1 MKFAVLAISAVLCAA
16 PALALADDATPVG
29 LWKNIDDE
37 TGKPKALIRITEN
50 NGVLEGQIEKL
61 FREPGEDP
69 APKCVKCE
77 GARKDQ
83 PIIGMVI
90 LSGLKKDG
98 NEFTGGEIVDP
109 KSGTVYKSK
118 LSVSDGGKKIS
129 MRAYKGITML
139 GRTQTWVREE

>member
-1 MKFAVLAISAVLCAA
+1 MKFSALAISAMLCVA
-16 PALALADDATPVG
+16 PALALANDATPVG

-50 NGVLEGQIEKL
+50 NGVLQGQIEKL
-61 FREPGEDP
+61 FRDPSEDP
-69 APKCVKCE
+69 APKCEKCD

-90 LSGLKKDG
+90 LTGLKKDG

-129 MRAYKGITML
+129 MRAYKGVPML
-139 GRTQTWVREE
+139 GRTQTWLREE